1 MGACLFRNKILCS
14 NAFSF
19 EKFAPRLVYVK
30 KYAHATRQNQ
40 GEDSR
45 MCFKFQ
51 TVWDRLSRGQRHAF
65 TAVEKMVSLEV
76 YNMSTAPLK
85 SKATTSPLI
94 CGLISMFSF
103 CSKRVQSKSC
113 QIHEAKSWS
122 MASGIRSK
130 DQMYSN
136 SNCKTPS
143 IPRIQA
149 ILNHMMF
156 YHRNSCSSWDSEI
169 WVSMA
174 TIFE

>member
-1 MGACLFRNKILCS
+1 MSRS
-14 NAFSF
+14 
-19 EKFAPRLVYVK
+19 
-30 KYAHATRQNQ
+30 TRMQR
-40 GEDSR
+40 DRIKAR

-51 TVWDRLSRGQRHAF
+51 TAVMWDRLSSARPKACLHTGKNGPGRK
-65 TAVEKMVSLEV
+65 VC
-76 YNMSTAPLK
+76 NMSTAPLK

-113 QIHEAKSWS
+113 QNHEAKSWS

-143 IPRIQA
+143 IPRIQS
-149 ILNHMMF
+149 ILNHIMF
-156 YHRNSCSSWDSEI
+156 YHRKSCSSWDSES

-174 TIFE
+174 ATIFE